1 MIDYLNELRE
11 GVLEAFT
18 GIVQGLKG
26 DGNSPSPDVQL
37 LEPHVL
43 FIVQF
48 ITLVAQDSDHSDGN
62 VAASA
67 GLVGWV
73 NSDISVKSIVF
84 CVEYIVNGCSF

>member
-1 MIDYLNELRE
+1 MVDYLNELRE

-26 DGNSPSPDVQL
+26 DGNSPSQDVLL
-37 LEPHVL
+37 LEPHVI

-48 ITLVAQDSDHSDGN
+48 ITVVAQDTDHSDGN

-67 GLVGWV
+67 GLVG
-73 NSDISVKSIVF
+73 
-84 CVEYIVNGCSF
+84 

>member
-48 ITLVAQDSDHSDGN
+48 ITLVAQDTDHSDGN

-67 GLVGWV
+67 GLVG
-73 NSDISVKSIVF
+73 
-84 CVEYIVNGCSF
+84 